1 MRLTPHRLALF
12 VVANPGTTSF
22 SHAMADV
29 ARQVLARR
37 GYDVAFHDL
46 YAEQFDPVQPTGEMA
61 NTATAVQAARL
72 CSGWGGWRRFGFLVE
87 KVV

>member
-1 MRLTPHRLALF
+1 MLALI

-29 ARQVLARR
+29 ARQVLVSR
-37 GYDVAFHDL
+37 GYEVAFHDL

-61 NTATAVQAARL
+61 NAANTGS
-72 CSGWGGWRRFGFLVE
+72 CSVAIEAFLSS
-87 KVV
+87 